1 MLVQRKEAERGEG
14 PMAGCEVHKHDAQK
28 QRLNLILVRNLSAD
42 SIVEAN
48 LPRKESVS
56 YFVVL

>member
-1 MLVQRKEAERGEG
+1 
-14 PMAGCEVHKHDAQK
+14 MAGGEVHKHDAQK

-56 YFVVL
+56 YVVVL